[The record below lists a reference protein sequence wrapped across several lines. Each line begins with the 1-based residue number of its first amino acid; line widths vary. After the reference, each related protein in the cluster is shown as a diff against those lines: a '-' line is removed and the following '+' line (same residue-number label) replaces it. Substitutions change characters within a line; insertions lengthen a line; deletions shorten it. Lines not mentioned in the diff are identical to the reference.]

1 MKSNNFLF
9 IYIAFGIVLFGFQLV
24 KTIGF
29 SKKRIVE
36 LRLIKLLV
44 KAEKMISQYQGGYSQ
59 EYLSAQ
65 EFHNDLKDA
74 IEVYKNGDN
83 STLDKFYIWFAP
95 TCQWD
100 DFIGKSGE
108 KIADEIFEIVCKL
121 KNK

>member
-1 MKSNNFLF
+1 MKLNNFLF
-9 IYIAFGIVLFGFQLV
+9 IYIAFGVLFFGFQQV
-24 KTIGF
+24 KKMF
-29 SKKRIVE
+29 FQKK
-36 LRLIKLLV
+36 RLIKLLV
-44 KAEKMISQYQGGYSQ
+44 KAEKMISQYQGGYSH

-100 DFIGKSGE
+100 DFVGKSGE
-108 KIADEIFEIVCKL
+108 KIAYEIFEIVCKL